1 MRIRILGILV
11 FTVLSACGGGSS
23 SSGASSSKENQI
35 IVLGDSIGYGWRA
48 SVRFP
53 DILQNLVGIPVLNI
67 SKPGIN
73 AEQGVAAAPGLI
85 KEHNPRYLAVLLGTN
100 NALGAGGE
108 VEGAIRTMEDLAQI
122 CEETATVCILG
133 TLPPI
138 TASSNENN
146 AVNQINAGYLGLAGG
161 RIRIADSNS
170 AMNGSHLNSDGIHP
184 NNSGQ
189 QVIAETFAA
198 QLP

>member
-1 MRIRILGILV
+1 MVIRLPGILLCAM
-11 FTVLSACGGGSS
+11 LSACGGNSS
-23 SSGASSSKENQI
+23 SSGASGNKENLLV
-35 IVLGDSIGYGWRA
+35 VLGDSIGYGYQT

-53 DILQNLVGIPVLNI
+53 DILQNLSGIPVINNSI
-67 SKPGIN
+67 PGN
-73 AEQGVAAAPGLI
+73 SAEQGVADAPGLI
-85 KEHNPRYLAVLLGTN
+85 KQHNPRYLAVLLGTN

-108 VEGAIRTMEDLAQI
+108 VDGAIRTMEDLAQI
-122 CEETATVCILG
+122 CKDTATVCILG

-146 AVNQINAGYLGLAGG
+146 AVNQINAGYLGVAGG
-161 RIRIADSNS
+161 RVRIADANS
-170 AMNGSHLNSDGIHP
+170 VMNGSHLNSDGIHP

-189 QVIAETFAA
+189 QVIAEAFAA